1 MENLRENRGPTAG
14 YSSRN
19 KAAGE
24 RVTAK
29 HGGKSGSRAPE
40 TTFEEIKYLK
50 HLIEHQTP
58 IRVKL
63 SNDEEVSGI
72 VEYYDASFI
81 RLTRKDGP
89 NLFIFKHD
97 IKYLFEEGS

>member
-1 MENLRENRGPTAG
+1 
-14 YSSRN
+14 
-19 KAAGE
+19 
-24 RVTAK
+24 
-29 HGGKSGSRAPE
+29 
-40 TTFEEIKYLK
+40 
-50 HLIEHQTP
+50 LIEHQVP